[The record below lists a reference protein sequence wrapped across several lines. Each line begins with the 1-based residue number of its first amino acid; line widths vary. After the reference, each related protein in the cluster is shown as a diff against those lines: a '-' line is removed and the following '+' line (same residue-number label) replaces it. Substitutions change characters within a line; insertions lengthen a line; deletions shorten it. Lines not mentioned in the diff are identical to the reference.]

1 MLFTVAQN
9 GNGETMAG
17 RRRNLD
23 DLQGEIQELFADL
36 WQVPR
41 FTGLRHGYRP
51 QCDCFRTDDPLSLH
65 VVLELPGMD
74 PDSVELAVTG
84 RSLLVSGTR
93 ERPIVPGA
101 RYQQMEI
108 EYGAFQRRIELGEDV
123 DPARARASY
132 ERGLLRIVLPL
143 ARRVAEQTKI
153 VIEVR
158 R

>member
-1 MLFTVAQN
+1 
-9 GNGETMAG
+9 MAG
-17 RRRNLD
+17 RHRNLD

-36 WQVPR
+36 WQVPGFSR
-41 FTGLRHGYRP
+41 LRHGYRP
-51 QCDCFRTDDPLSLH
+51 QCDCFRTDDPPALH

-74 PDSVELAVTG
+74 PDSVELVVTG
-84 RSLLVSGTR
+84 RSLTVSGTR

-132 ERGLLRIVLPL
+132 EPRAPADRAAARPAGGGADEDRDRGAPVTDPELVVVSP
-143 ARRVAEQTKI
+143 
-153 VIEVR
+153 
-158 R
+158 

>member
-9 GNGETMAG
+9 GNRWNVAG

-36 WQVPR
+36 WQVPG
-41 FTGLRHGYRP
+41 FSGLRHGYRP
-51 QCDCFRTDDPLSLH
+51 QCDCFRTDDPPALH
-65 VVLELPGMD
+65 LVLELPGMD
-74 PDSVELAVTG
+74 PDSVEL
-84 RSLLVSGTR
+84 LVSGRTFVVSGNR

-108 EYGAFQRRIELGEDV
+108 EYGPFQRRIELGHDV
-123 DPARARASY
+123 DAADATASY
-132 ERGLLRIVLPL
+132 ERGLLSVVLPL
-143 ARRVAEQTKI
+143 ADRAAPQAQI
-153 VIEVR
+153 AIEVR

>member
-1 MLFTVAQN
+1 
-9 GNGETMAG
+9 MAG

-23 DLQGEIQELFADL
+23 DLQGEIQELFSDM
-36 WQVPR
+36 WQVPG

-51 QCDCFRTDDPLSLH
+51 QCDCFRTDDPPALH
-65 VVLELPGMD
+65 IVLELPGTD
-74 PDSVELAVTG
+74 PDSVELVVTG
-84 RSLLVSGTR
+84 RSFTVTGVR
-93 ERPIVPGA
+93 ERPIAPGA

-108 EYGAFQRRIELGEDV
+108 EYGPFQRRIELGEDV
-123 DPARARASY
+123 DPSEASATY

-143 ARRVAEQTKI
+143 ARQVTEQMRI